1 MQIRQRGLV
10 VTLVATTGFA
20 GSGCSQDLRG
30 VPNVNGW
37 LDLSWWWLS
46 LTLLWTMLA
55 LGFLTASQHFF
66 EKRFPWLLS
75 ASFAGG
81 LAIAA
86 FYNLIV
92 TAATPAAPIAGFI
105 ILIAIVLFARDTV
118 DRLRR

>member
-1 MQIRQRGLV
+1 
-10 VTLVATTGFA
+10 
-20 GSGCSQDLRG
+20 